1 MRVFGE
7 IMDLLTPYII
17 WNVFITLVLA
27 PLMYSI
33 RQNAAE
39 LKRQDILIN
48 KTRRDVKE
56 YVTKSE
62 VKDDMNNLIDR
73 LEKLDEKIDRLFEIK

>member
-1 MRVFGE
+1 
-7 IMDLLTPYII
+7 MDLLTPDII
-17 WNVFITLVLA
+17 WNVFITLVLG

-33 RQNAAE
+33 RQNASE

-48 KTRRDVKE
+48 KTREEVAKE

>member
-1 MRVFGE
+1 
-7 IMDLLTPYII
+7 MDLLTPYII
-17 WNVFITLVLA
+17 WNTFITLVLA

-48 KTRRDVKE
+48 KTREEVAKE